1 MTLLMKAIGEKASLA
16 MLVVAV
22 TSASTSGLASAGDGK
37 PLDLHLSLSAPV
49 LTVRPDLLVGPG
61 LDDRLV
67 LSSRTAPR
75 VVDLGPEFSRISGTK
90 RYGRFWDDDPTLKLS
105 YWPAP
110 HVGIWLAPACDLL
123 FRDQRPA
130 TSSGFSFAW

>member
-1 MTLLMKAIGEKASLA
+1 MKEIGDKVALA

-22 TSASTSGLASAGDGK
+22 SSASTSGLAKAADGT
-37 PLDLHLSLSAPV
+37 PLDLHLSLGVPA
-49 LTVRPDLLVGPG
+49 LTVQPDLFVGRG
-61 LDDRLV
+61 LDDPLV
-67 LSSRTAPR
+67 LSSRTAPW

-90 RYGRFWDDDPTLKLS
+90 RYGRFWDDDPTLKFS

-110 HVGIWLAPACDLL
+110 HVGIWLAPAFDLV

-130 TSSGFSFAW
+130 TSSGFSIDW